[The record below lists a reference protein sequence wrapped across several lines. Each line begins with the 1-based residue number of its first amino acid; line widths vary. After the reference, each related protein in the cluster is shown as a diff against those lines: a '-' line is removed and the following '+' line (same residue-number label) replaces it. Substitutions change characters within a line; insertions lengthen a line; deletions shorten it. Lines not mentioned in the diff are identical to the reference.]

1 MRYFDP
7 TLRLGLIHNI
17 KVTPLSGDGWSL
29 GPIAERWPPVLF
41 TKMIARCPLWVT
53 ADISLE
59 ERHEEHIQTVDDKYQ
74 GWGNALACGFLVG
87 ALWLKSK

>member
-1 MRYFDP
+1 MVG
-7 TLRLGLIHNI
+7 RLD
-17 KVTPLSGDGWSL
+17 LSPKGD
-29 GPIAERWPPVLF
+29 RRFF

-74 GWGNALACGFLVG
+74 G
-87 ALWLKSK
+87 